1 MTRTY
6 WTVAI
11 LACAPLVAGCP
22 PPYTPGDTDSATETD
37 TDTGETSTSTSPE
50 VTTTSTT
57 SVEPTTGPQTSTT
70 TEPET
75 STTGPT
81 TGNQGCAGDNDCS
94 DPDKPF
100 CIEQACVGCDGTP
113 DPDATCAEVDA
124 ETPVCDLDDGS
135 CVVCT
140 PENKAECG
148 GATPVCDAVS
158 NECVGCVEH
167 ADCPE
172 SACNP
177 ESGACF
183 AVDYVIY
190 VDSVAACDVG
200 DGTIAAPYCQIT
212 QALDK
217 VATNDP
223 SLGWTIKVK
232 TGNYIQ
238 PALVVPEE
246 SVLAIVGDGGVAK
259 IRSTTAATL
268 QISPTSKVTLGK
280 LNLASNADDS
290 GLTCTSSQIFATD
303 LTFSLNRQGY
313 VGTDCSA
320 SFNRSVFYKNTSGG
334 MSVFGAGAT
343 SLVNSYISNN
353 GSNAESNYGGLLTG
367 QGHEL
372 ELLYSTVVNNLSEV
386 GARSLLCM
394 PDAGPTTVR
403 NSVVIAFVAP
413 SIDCPTVTFE
423 NSAIDEGKV
432 DGDTNLLA
440 VMEDAMAWFEQQVGG
455 VYKAK
460 ADTPI
465 ASLAVWKDGDPAT
478 DFNGDPRPGTD
489 GGTDYAGA
497 DRPMP

>member
-1 MTRTY
+1 MTRTH
-6 WTVAI
+6 WTVAL
-11 LACAPLVAGCP
+11 LACVPLVAGCP
-22 PPYTPGDTDSATETD
+22 PTYTPGETESGAETD
-37 TDTGETSTSTSPE
+37 TAASETSTATTPE

-57 SVEPTTGPQTSTT
+57 SVEPTTGPETSTT
-70 TEPET
+70 TT
-75 STTGPT
+75 STSTSGPT
-81 TGNQGCAGDNDCS
+81 TGPVGCDGDGDCS
-94 DPDKPF
+94 DPDTPF
-100 CIEQACVGCDGTP
+100 CVDQACVGCDGTP
-113 DPDATCAEVDA
+113 DPDATCAEVDGD
-124 ETPVCDLDDGS
+124 TPVCDQDSGA

-140 PENKAECG
+140 PENKGLCT
-148 GATPVCDAVS
+148 GATPVCDAAT

-167 ADCPE
+167 DDCPD

-183 AVDYVIY
+183 APENVVY
-190 VDSVAACDVG
+190 VDAAATCDVG
-200 DGTIAAPYCQIT
+200 DGTMGMPFCQIT
-212 QALDK
+212 QALDV
-217 VATNDP
+217 VAAGDP

-238 PALVVPEE
+238 PALVVPEN
-246 SVLAIVGDGGVAK
+246 SVLALVGDGGIAK

-268 QISPTSKVTLGK
+268 QINPGSKVTLGK

-290 GLTCTSSQIFATD
+290 GLTCSGAQIHGTD

-320 SFNRSVFYKNTSGG
+320 TFNRSVFYKNTSGG
-334 MSVFGAGAT
+334 LSAFGVGAT
-343 SLVNSYISNN
+343 SVVNSYVSNN

-372 ELLYSTVVNNLSEV
+372 QLLYSTIVNNLSEV
-386 GARSLLCM
+386 GARSLRCDA
-394 PDAGPTTVR
+394 DAGPTTVR

-432 DGDTNLLA
+432 DGDTNISAL
-440 VMEDAMAWFEQQVGG
+440 MEDAMAWFEPQVGG

-460 ADTPI
+460 PDTAI
-465 ASLAVWKDGDPAT
+465 AELAVWKDGDPVT
-478 DFNGDPRPGTD
+478 DFNGDSRPGTD
-489 GGTDYAGA
+489 GATDYAGA
-497 DRPMP
+497 DRPAP